1 MNSWGGPCTGTGDD
15 GAVMGRTRLALDR
28 SLTLGT
34 VAERLA
40 AVYGD
45 RVLVDEDGW
54 TVTHV
59 EAADLVERWSAAPG
73 AAPRAW

>member
-1 MNSWGGPCTGTGDD
+1 M
-15 GAVMGRTRLALDR
+15 
-28 SLTLGT
+28 
-34 VAERLA
+34 AERLA

-59 EAADLVERWSAAPG
+59 EAADLVERWSATLSRTH
-73 AAPRAW
+73 RAR